1 MAEKHEVM
9 GMIEEA
15 GQAVEVLDNR
25 GLGGLVILSALL
37 TEFKLAEV
45 VGAEAKK
52 IKAATHYVTHHY
64 NSETA
69 LSDLKDIN
77 DSVQGV
83 LDQVCCLERQ
93 VNRKIFQG
101 RRLRG
106 NVLPAETEEE

>member
-1 MAEKHEVM
+1 MADKHEVM
-9 GMIEEA
+9 DMINESH
-15 GQAVEVLDNR
+15 QAVEALGDR

-45 VGAEAKK
+45 IGAEAKK
-52 IKAATHYVTHHY
+52 VKAAAHYVTHHCD
-64 NSETA
+64 SETA
-69 LSDLKDIN
+69 LSDLKEIN

-106 NVLPAETEEE
+106 NVLPEETEEE